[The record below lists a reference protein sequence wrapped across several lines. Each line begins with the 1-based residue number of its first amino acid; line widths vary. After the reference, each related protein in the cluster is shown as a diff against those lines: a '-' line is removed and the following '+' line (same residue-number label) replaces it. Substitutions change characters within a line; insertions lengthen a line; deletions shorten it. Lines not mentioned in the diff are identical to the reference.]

1 MSIPENL
8 EPVCVERMEL
18 RLRMD
23 ATVTV
28 YDAAGQATDWLKPG
42 SEAAVWWNGVPDQKE
57 LILRYNDLAEV
68 AKATLQDVIVQ
79 VRKRLDA
86 VRKGER

>member
-1 MSIPENL
+1 MTIPENL
-8 EPVCVERMEL
+8 LSVQVERMEL

-28 YDAAGQATDWLKPG
+28 YDATGTPTDWLKPG
-42 SEAAVWWNGVPDQKE
+42 SEVAVWWNGVPPEPE
-57 LILRYNDLAEV
+57 LVARYQDLSTV
-68 AKATLQDVIVQ
+68 ASMTLEQVIVE

-86 VRKGER
+86 ARRGER

>member
-1 MSIPENL
+1 MTIPENL
-8 EPVCVERMEL
+8 LSVQVERMEL

-28 YDAAGQATDWLKPG
+28 YDATGTPTDWLKPG
-42 SEAAVWWNGVPDQKE
+42 SEAAVWWNGVPPEPE
-57 LILRYNDLAEV
+57 LVARYQDLSTV
-68 AKATLQDVIVQ
+68 ASMTLEQVIVE

-86 VRKGER
+86 ARRGER